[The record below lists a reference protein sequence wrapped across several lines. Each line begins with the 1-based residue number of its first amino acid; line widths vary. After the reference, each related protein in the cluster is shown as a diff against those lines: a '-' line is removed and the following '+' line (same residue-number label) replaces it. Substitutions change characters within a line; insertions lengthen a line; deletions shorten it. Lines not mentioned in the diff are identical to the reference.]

1 MQHSTVVTNASFTKE
16 DFHGART
23 YRGVTLTVTS
33 VIQQGVTVETINF
46 AFNGKPFEFTG
57 AYGNAQRAAER
68 AIHREL
74 GLTLCPNCEDPTC
87 PELPICSACYAR
99 GYGNSEFGGEV
110 PAGVD
115 W

>member
-1 MQHSTVVTNASFTKE
+1 MSLTRVHRGIPMDVAST
-16 DFHGART
+16 
-23 YRGVTLTVTS
+23 
-33 VIQQGVTVETINF
+33 IQNGCTVETIQF
-46 AFNGKPFEFTG
+46 EFNGKPFKFVG

-74 GLTLCPNCEDPTC
+74 GLTTCPNCDDVTC

-99 GYGNSEFGGEV
+99 GYGSERFGGEV
-110 PAGVD
+110 PAGAD